1 MLHVYYN
8 YIGLAGGKNCLL
20 KNLLDIFMGEILE
33 FKCGAVLLWSSAAT
47 DNLKGILPFK
57 H

>member
-33 FKCGAVLLWSSAAT
+33 FKCGAVLLWSSSAT